1 MQEMAEDHGVSTS
14 GSSRHRR
21 WSDSGPAACGR
32 KHWLLLHPAREPTS
46 PASRLHVS
54 CGQGP
59 AAERDSKQG
68 VFPEQRPIH
77 KTQPFFRKFSLSASA
92 IRRASFLPDLQAAV
106 EGAT

>member
-1 MQEMAEDHGVSTS
+1 MQGTAEDHASPLQEAPATGAGATLAPRHVEGNI
-14 GSSRHRR
+14 GSCCTPRASQR
-21 WSDSGPAACGR
+21 P
-32 KHWLLLHPAREPTS
+32 
-46 PASRLHVS
+46 PASRLRVS

-59 AAERDSKQG
+59 AAERDPKQG

-92 IRRASFLPDLQAAV
+92 VRRASFLPDLQAAV